1 MPFIIN
7 EFPLIPAIHTHSKL
21 KRESHLSLSLSLS
34 LLSLKTRVCV
44 TVCECDIDDACR
56 DGVSGPDIH
65 VVERSGRGTS
75 RREP

>member
-1 MPFIIN
+1 
-7 EFPLIPAIHTHSKL
+7 
-21 KRESHLSLSLSLS
+21 
-34 LLSLKTRVCV
+34 
-44 TVCECDIDDACR
+44 VCECDIDDACR